1 MGLCQ
6 SDARYVSKI
15 IGVGKIMQYYGYK
28 DTDLIPEL
36 KEWKKLNSDDFSLEA
51 WSNAHSTV
59 ESFIALSSI
68 MQPEFVEYQNGIFWK
83 SSFEQAKQLVNENQ
97 KSSLYSF
104 IDLQR
109 LLNNRTVLNFIWQGE
124 ESVTDT
130 QFDCVCKILV
140 KSWTIKLKHD
150 FPHLKTNVK
159 LIDDD
164 GDALITA
171 WAE

>member
-1 MGLCQ
+1 
-6 SDARYVSKI
+6 
-15 IGVGKIMQYYGYK
+15 MQYYGYK

-36 KEWKKLNSDDFSLEA
+36 KAWKKLNGDDFSLEA
-51 WSNAHSTV
+51 WSNAYSTV
-59 ESFIALSSI
+59 ESFIALASI
-68 MQPEFVEYQNGIFWK
+68 LQPEFVEYQNGVFWK
-83 SSFEQAKQLVNENQ
+83 NSFAKIKKSISENEKNQ
-97 KSSLYSF
+97 IYSF
-104 IDLQR
+104 IELQQ
-109 LLNNRTVLNFIWQGE
+109 LLNNKNVLNFIWQSE

-164 GDALITA
+164 GNTLITA